1 MEFNK
6 CSKGGALNNP
16 KPPATILL
24 AEDDEDDIFLL
35 REALQDTNM
44 PFVLNTVSNGEDLLR
59 EVDRLL
65 PALPDY
71 ILLDINMPIK
81 NGYETLNELR
91 TMLHVETPIFM
102 LSTAGDNESVQQ
114 AMRLGATGYITKCLS
129 FYQFTALLRSVLITR
144 VTCRV

>member
-1 MEFNK
+1 MNFER
-6 CSKGGALNNP
+6 CSNACELNDSAN
-16 KPPATILL
+16 PATILL

-59 EVDRLL
+59 EIDRRL

-81 NGYETLNELR
+81 NGYETLNALR
-91 TMLHVETPIFM
+91 TLLPVETPIFM
-102 LSTAGDNESVQQ
+102 LSTAADDESVQK
-114 AMRLGATGYITKCLS
+114 AMRLGATGYITKCLHY
-129 FYQFTALLRSVLITR
+129 YQFTTTLRSILINR
-144 VTCRV
+144 ATCPH